1 MRRIALVT
9 LLTATACGAALAQ
22 GAPAPVDGESRW
34 SLGAEA
40 MLERLEEI
48 RGAGEEAYLA
58 DTQQRLATERLLQLS
73 IQICIDLAAQVV
85 SEQSAPPPSSYSDVF
100 KILGDKSVISAEIAE
115 RLGNAARQRNLLVHL
130 YMEIDDKAV
139 FASLAF
145 LYDLREFAT
154 IVGRLAEADASN

>member
-1 MRRIALVT
+1 M
-9 LLTATACGAALAQ
+9 
-22 GAPAPVDGESRW
+22 VDAEQVENR
-34 SLGAEA
+34 LERLEA

-58 DTQQRLATERLLQLS
+58 DAQQRLATERLLQLS

-100 KILGDKSVISAEIAE
+100 KILGDKGVISAKIAE
-115 RLGNAARQRNLLVHL
+115 RLGNVARQRNLLVHL

-145 LYDLREFAT
+145 LDDLREFAT
-154 IVGRLAEADASN
+154 IVGRLAEADASD